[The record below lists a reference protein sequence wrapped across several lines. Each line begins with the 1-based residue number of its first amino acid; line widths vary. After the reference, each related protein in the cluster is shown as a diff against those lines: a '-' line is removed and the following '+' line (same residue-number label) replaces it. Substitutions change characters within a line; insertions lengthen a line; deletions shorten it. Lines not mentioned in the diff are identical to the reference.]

1 MEILA
6 LFDEAH
12 PVDYKADCKLCMF
25 RDALEAFIDAER
37 AVTAALREFAI
48 ERAQALE
55 GWVGSSEDYQAIPDE
70 VAAIEAAARPS
81 TTL

>member
-1 MEILA
+1 MTETEIREYIQRDPVKRAYA
-6 LFDEAH
+6 LD
-12 PVDYKADCKLCMF
+12 LL
-25 RDALEAFIDAER
+25 RLLDAER